1 MSTKGMMLRDSLS
14 FLKGACTYMEKYL
27 TLPAETGNKKWVRIA
42 TCVFIVALMVV
53 LMTVTAFADPSDA
66 IVTGVKTGTKAIYT
80 IITAIVAP
88 IAAIVLS
95 ATALKALIGDARD
108 IEAMKKK
115 VFLIVIVVAVI
126 WLAPLII
133 EQVGGWFSSSNTGS
147 VFG

>member
-1 MSTKGMMLRDSLS
+1 MD
-14 FLKGACTYMEKYL
+14 KYL
-27 TLPAETGNKKWVRIA
+27 TLPADAGNKKWVRIA
-42 TCVFIVALMVV
+42 TTVLIVALMMVM
-53 LMTVTAFADPSDA
+53 MTITCFATGGSTSDA
-66 IVTGVKTGTKAIYT
+66 VVNGVKTGTKAIYT

-88 IAAIVLS
+88 LAAIVLS

-133 EQVGGWFSSSNTGS
+133 EQVGGWFSSNNTGS

>member
-1 MSTKGMMLRDSLS
+1 MD
-14 FLKGACTYMEKYL
+14 KYL
-27 TLPAETGNKKWVRIA
+27 TLPADAGNKKWVRIA
-42 TCVFIVALMVV
+42 TTVLLVALMMVM
-53 LMTVTAFADPSDA
+53 MTITCFATGGNTSDA
-66 IVTGVKTGTKAIYT
+66 IVNGVKTGTKAIYT

-88 IAAIVLS
+88 LAAIVLS

>member
-1 MSTKGMMLRDSLS
+1 
-14 FLKGACTYMEKYL
+14 MEKYL

-126 WLAPLII
+126 WLAGRRLVLQQQYRKCLRIIPAVKLNMRRSPLKRT
-133 EQVGGWFSSSNTGS
+133 TGARRA
-147 VFG
+147 

>member
-1 MSTKGMMLRDSLS
+1 MD
-14 FLKGACTYMEKYL
+14 KYL
-27 TLPAETGNKKWVRIA
+27 TLPADAGNKKWVRIA
-42 TCVFIVALMVV
+42 TTVLLVALMVM
-53 LMTVTAFADPSDA
+53 MTITCFATGGSTSDA
-66 IVTGVKTGTKAIYT
+66 IVNGVKTGTKAIYT

-88 IAAIVLS
+88 LAAIVLS

>member
-1 MSTKGMMLRDSLS
+1 MD
-14 FLKGACTYMEKYL
+14 KYL
-27 TLPAETGNKKWVRIA
+27 TLPADAGNKKWVRIA
-42 TCVFIVALMVV
+42 TTVLIVALMMV

-66 IVTGVKTGTKAIYT
+66 IVNGVKTGTKAIYT

-88 IAAIVLS
+88 LAAIVLS

>member
-1 MSTKGMMLRDSLS
+1 
-14 FLKGACTYMEKYL
+14 MEKYL

-53 LMTVTAFADPSDA
+53 LMTVTAFADTSDA

>member
-1 MSTKGMMLRDSLS
+1 
-14 FLKGACTYMEKYL
+14 MEKYL

-53 LMTVTAFADPSDA
+53 LMTVTAFADLSDA

>member
-1 MSTKGMMLRDSLS
+1 
-14 FLKGACTYMEKYL
+14 MEKYL

-53 LMTVTAFADPSDA
+53 LMTVTASADPSDA
-66 IVTGVKTGTKAIYT
+66 IVTGVKTGPQAIYT

>member
-1 MSTKGMMLRDSLS
+1 
-14 FLKGACTYMEKYL
+14 MEKYL

-88 IAAIVLS
+88 IA
-95 ATALKALIGDARD
+95 LKALIGDARD

>member
-1 MSTKGMMLRDSLS
+1 
-14 FLKGACTYMEKYL
+14 MEKYL

-42 TCVFIVALMVV
+42 TCVFIVALMMV

>member
-1 MSTKGMMLRDSLS
+1 
-14 FLKGACTYMEKYL
+14 MEKYL

-42 TCVFIVALMVV
+42 TCVVIVALMVV

-66 IVTGVKTGTKAIYT
+66 IVTGVTTGTKAIYT

>member
-1 MSTKGMMLRDSLS
+1 
-14 FLKGACTYMEKYL
+14 MEKYL

-53 LMTVTAFADPSDA
+53 LMTVTAFADPYDA